1 MMLGLVILRHTIS
14 LIGIRD
20 ILIFILLPLVSQN
33 IVSIISASSDKRFV
47 SQMFCRF
54 YVTFFL
60 FLRVFL
66 LSLALVLAMYV
77 LILFLNKWFV
87 IQLKYTGHICRIEDH
102 CWAS

>member
-1 MMLGLVILRHTIS
+1 MLGLVILRHTIS

-33 IVSIISASSDKRFV
+33 IVSIISAASDKRFV

-54 YVTFFL
+54 YATFFL

-66 LSLALVLAMYV
+66 LSLALVLATV
-77 LILFLNKWFV
+77 CINF
-87 IQLKYTGHICRIEDH
+87 I
-102 CWAS
+102 S